1 VNDEILGVGW
11 VMLAQAGNAGGAGGS
26 MWAQLLPFVAI
37 AGLFWLLL
45 IRPESKKRAE
55 HGRMLENLKKND
67 RVITAGGL
75 MGTVVNVQ
83 KGAEDVVL
91 RVDENNNTRVHVLRS
106 SIARILTGNAGTGEG
121 SGASGDDAKDSE

>member
-1 VNDEILGVGW
+1 VNDEIRGAGW
-11 VMLAQAGNAGGAGGS
+11 AVLAQAGNGGGAGGS

-75 MGTVVNVQ
+75 FGTVVNVQ

-91 RVDENNNTRVHVLRS
+91 RVDENTNTRVHVLRS
-106 SIARILTGNAGTGEG
+106 SIAKILSGNAGSGDG
-121 SGASGDDAKDSE
+121 SGGSGDETKDSE

>member
-1 VNDEILGVGW
+1 
-11 VMLAQAGNAGGAGGS
+11 

-55 HGRMLENLKKND
+55 LGRMLENLKKND
-67 RVITAGGL
+67 RVVTVGGL
-75 MGTVVNVQ
+75 LGTVVNVQ

-91 RVDENNNTRVHVLRS
+91 RVDENTNTRVHVLRS
-106 SIARILTGNAGTGEG
+106 SIAKILTGSAGSSDGSAGGGEE
-121 SGASGDDAKDSE
+121 AKNSE

>member
-1 VNDEILGVGW
+1 MKELFAGAGYAL
-11 VMLAQAGNAGGAGGS
+11 LAEAGGAANPAGS

-37 AGLFWLLL
+37 AVLFWLLL

-67 RVITAGGL
+67 RVITAGG
-75 MGTVVNVQ
+75 MFGTVVNVQ

-91 RVDENNNTRVHVLRS
+91 RVDENTNTRVHVLRS
-106 SIARILTGNAGTGEG
+106 SIARILTNDSGSNEG
-121 SGASGDDAKDSE
+121 SGGGGDSSKESE

>member
-1 VNDEILGVGW
+1 MNDEIVCAGW
-11 VMLAQAGNAGGAGGS
+11 ALLAQAGNAGGGGGS

-75 MGTVVNVQ
+75 FGTVVNVQ

-91 RVDENNNTRVHVLRS
+91 RIDENTNTRVHVLRS
-106 SIARILTGNAGTGEG
+106 SIVKILSGSAGSSDGTESGGE
-121 SGASGDDAKDSE
+121 DTKKSE